1 MKNTHTHTH
10 ALKKEPRT
18 TTARSEQALCL
29 QPPLSCGSQRSA
41 HSAAPQPS
49 RSRTVGAALGQIS
62 HPAMSSA
69 GSPRSNLGR
78 QLRLPLP
85 GAVTQLRIPAHRG
98 APCWQRG
105 AAPALSGSERGAFPP
120 RSAKPG
126 ARCRRSKGGSQS
138 SDLVAAEQFASLA
151 WLPTELRAALRCA
164 ALSGSSSPPLPG
176 GAVRFALT
184 FYPPKAAPVH
194 SVLSCCRDNPLCK
207 QSSHSRV
214 LVLLEADE
222 PCRAVPCDAQVI
234 FC

>member
-62 HPAMSSA
+62 HSAMSSA

-120 RSAKPG
+120 VPQSPVRGAVAPEGFAKPG
-126 ARCRRSKGGSQS
+126 FGCSGAIRVLG
-138 SDLVAAEQFASLA
+138 LAAHRAACS
-151 WLPTELRAALRCA
+151 AALRCSER
-164 ALSGSSSPPLPG
+164 LLISPLP
-176 GAVRFALT
+176 RRCRSLR
-184 FYPPKAAPVH
+184 
-194 SVLSCCRDNPLCK
+194 SDVLSP
-207 QSSHSRV
+207 
-214 LVLLEADE
+214 
-222 PCRAVPCDAQVI
+222 
-234 FC
+234 